1 MDRFLSPEP
10 IVRLEKAFTN
20 PFKTIITAA
29 RTCYSSKGLVREEDL
44 REGFEALAE
53 TLYRAG
59 HHTTIEHA
67 HFQFSLANVSRHFI
81 WSFLHAHPFY
91 NSEQVSQ
98 RYVEVKPGNFAI
110 PPLRGESLTLYLET
124 VEFQMEAYRHL
135 AERLMP
141 IVESEYRR
149 LFPYR
154 RTSEKKYRSAIQKR
168 CLEVARYILPIAT
181 FAYLYHTIS
190 AITLL
195 RYHRL
200 CQQWDA
206 PHEQRLVVQKMVEE
220 VLRWD
225 PLYEQILEE
234 PIPLE
239 ETPEY
244 AFFMSHFGTSD
255 ESQRREFRE
264 EFDRSLEGHV
274 SKLVDYKLNNE
285 AILAQAV
292 REVLGIP
299 RSQLADDAAI
309 ELVLNPA
316 RNRLLGESLNLTTLS
331 KLSRALVHPHYTFRK
346 KLSHAADSQDQRHRL
361 TPASRPCLTMH
372 FSPEPDF
379 ITPELIRCEEKIERF
394 YVETMERI
402 WSNIAWLRARG
413 VPEEYALYLLP
424 NAVAIRYTESADL
437 LNLRHK
443 HAMRLC
449 YLAQEEIWRA
459 SVDEAR
465 QIRQVNPTIGKYL
478 LPPCTLRKLAGT
490 RPTCPEGE
498 RFCGV
503 PVWRLDVSQYHR
515 LI

>member
-1 MDRFLSPEP
+1 MERFLSPEP
-10 IVRLEKAFTN
+10 IVKLEKAFVN
-20 PFKTIITAA
+20 PFKTILTAA
-29 RTCYSSKGLVREEDL
+29 RTCYSSRGIVREEDL
-44 REGFEALAE
+44 KDGAEALAE
-53 TLYRAG
+53 RLYRAG

-67 HFQFSLANVSRHFI
+67 HFQFSLANVSRQFI

-98 RYVEVKPGNFAI
+98 RYVEVAPGNVAV
-110 PPLRGESLTLYLET
+110 PPLSGESLTLYLET
-124 VEFQMEAYRHL
+124 IELQMAAYRRL
-135 AERLMP
+135 AERLFP
-141 IVESEYRR
+141 IVEREYRR
-149 LFPYR
+149 LFPHR
-154 RTSEKKYRSAIQKR
+154 RTTEKKYRAAIEKR
-168 CLEVARYILPIAT
+168 CLEVARYVLPVAT

-195 RYHRL
+195 RYYRL

-206 PHEQRLVVQKMVEE
+206 PHEQRLVVEKMVQE

-225 PLYEQILEE
+225 PLYARILEE

-239 ETPEY
+239 ETPEF
-244 AFFMSHFGTSD
+244 AFFTAHFETLGWEARHT
-255 ESQRREFRE
+255 FRE
-264 EFDRSLEGHV
+264 EFDRSLDGHV
-274 SKLVDYKLNNE
+274 SKLVDYKLHNE
-285 AILAQAV
+285 ATLADAV
-292 REVLGIP
+292 RQVLGVP
-299 RSQLADDAAI
+299 RAALDDRAAI

-331 KLSRALVHPHYTFRK
+331 KLSRALHHPSYTFRK

-361 TPASRPCLTMH
+361 TPASRPCLTTQ
-372 FSPEPDF
+372 FSVEPDF
-379 ITPELIRCEEKIERF
+379 IIPELIRCEAEVERF

-402 WSNIAWLRARG
+402 WSAITRLRARG
-413 VPEEYALYLLP
+413 VRDEYAMYLLP

-465 QIRQVNPTIGKYL
+465 QIREVNPTIGRYL
-478 LPPCTLRKLAGT
+478 LPPCALRKLANT

-503 PVWRLDVSQYHR
+503 PVWRLDLSEYRR

>member
-1 MDRFLSPEP
+1 MERFLSPEP
-10 IVRLEKAFTN
+10 IVRLEKAFVN
-20 PFKTIITAA
+20 PFKTILTAA
-29 RTCYSSKGLVREEDL
+29 RTCYSSRGIVREEDL
-44 REGFEALAE
+44 KDGAEALAE
-53 TLYRAG
+53 RLYRAG

-67 HFQFSLANVSRHFI
+67 HFQFSLANVSRQFI

-98 RYVEVKPGNFAI
+98 RYVEVAPGRVAI
-110 PPLRGESLTLYLET
+110 PPLSGESLTLYLET
-124 VEFQMEAYRHL
+124 IEFQMAAYRRL
-135 AERLMP
+135 AEKLFP
-141 IVESEYRR
+141 IVEREYRR
-149 LFPYR
+149 LFPHR
-154 RTSEKKYRSAIQKR
+154 RTTEKKYRAAIEKR
-168 CLEVARYILPIAT
+168 CLEVARYVLPVAT

-195 RYHRL
+195 RYYRL

-206 PHEQRLVVQKMVEE
+206 PHEQRLVVGKMVQE

-225 PLYEQILEE
+225 PLYARILEE

-239 ETPEY
+239 ETPEF
-244 AFFMSHFGTSD
+244 AFFTAHFETLGW
-255 ESQRREFRE
+255 EARRTFRE
-264 EFDRSLEGHV
+264 EFDRSLDGHV
-274 SKLVDYKLNNE
+274 SKLVDYKLHNE
-285 AILAQAV
+285 ATLADAV
-292 REVLGIP
+292 RQVLGVP
-299 RSQLADDAAI
+299 RTALDDRAAI

-331 KLSRALVHPHYTFRK
+331 KLSRALHHPSYTFRK

-361 TPASRPCLTMH
+361 TPASRPCLTTQ
-372 FSPEPDF
+372 FSVEPDF
-379 ITPELIRCEEKIERF
+379 ITPELIRCEEKVERC

-402 WSNIAWLRARG
+402 WAAIARLRARG
-413 VPEEYALYLLP
+413 VRDEYAMYLLP

-465 QIRQVNPTIGKYL
+465 QIREVNPTIGKYL
-478 LPPCTLRKLAGT
+478 LPPCALRKLADT

-503 PVWRLDVSQYHR
+503 PVWRLDLSEYRR